1 MEYLTNTPIDQ
12 ALSKYRE
19 KLLQA
24 GISLPVETIDARA
37 ANGRSNTEAIYALR
51 SVPHYLASAMDG
63 IAVRAADTFGATETT
78 PVTLASGNYT
88 VVDTGDALPAG
99 CDAVIMIED
108 VIWQSED
115 AVLIHA
121 AVPWQHIRQ
130 IGEDFCAGDM
140 LLPGASRITPAAVG
154 ILLAGGIT
162 RIKVLRRPVIHI
174 IPTGDEIV
182 PAADDLK
189 PGDIPEFNSSVFAS
203 SLQQFGAIV
212 EVQPIVPDEPSL
224 LASALNR
231 SLQESDWVLI
241 LAGSSAG
248 RGDFTSATINTEGEV
263 IVHGLAIRPGKPAVL
278 GLCGSKPV
286 IGIPGYPVSGLVVVE
301 EILFPL
307 LREFARLGIPRR
319 IEVEATISRRV
330 LSSLKYQE
338 YIRVRLNQV
347 NGRLTAIPMER
358 GAGLLNSFAR
368 ADGIVVIP
376 QNSEGIETGQPVTV
390 RLLRDIDDIRQTLCV
405 IGSHDPLLDELSD
418 LFHSEIGKSAQDTSR
433 QSAMHLLSAHA
444 GSMGGLMAIMRGEAQ
459 LAGIHL
465 MDAGSG
471 VYNLPLLTRY
481 FPDNSVV
488 LVEGVRRMQGLLTS
502 AGNPKKITGLSC
514 LDRPGIRYV
523 NRQSGSGTRIL
534 LDFQLDQLHIAP
546 DRISGYTREEI
557 THSGV
562 AAQIAAGSADTGL
575 AIMAA
580 ARLFGLEFIP
590 VAEECYDFAV
600 RKDILETPLVRRF
613 LALLKSAEFRRR
625 LEIMG
630 GYRLITPGEIITG
643 HDSENI
649 NRDVPL

>member
-24 GISLPVETIDARA
+24 GISLPVETIDART
-37 ANGRSNTEAIYALR
+37 ANGRSNTDAVYALR

-63 IAVRAADTFGATETT
+63 IAVRAVDTFGATETT
-78 PVTLASGNYT
+78 PVTIASGNYT
-88 VVDTGDALPAG
+88 VVDTGDTLPAG

-162 RIKVLRRPVIHI
+162 RIKVLRKPVIHI

-224 LASALNR
+224 LTSALNR

-248 RGDFTSATINTEGEV
+248 RGDFTSATINAAGEV

-307 LREFARLGIPRR
+307 LREFARLDIPRR
-319 IEVEATISRRV
+319 IEVEATLSRRV

-376 QNSEGIETGQPVTV
+376 QNSEGVETGQPVTV
-390 RLLRDIDDIRQTLCV
+390 RLLRDIDDIRHTLCV

-418 LFHSEIGKSAQDTSR
+418 LFHSDISKSAQDTSR

-523 NRQSGSGTRIL
+523 NRQGGSGTRIL
-534 LDFQLDQLHIAP
+534 LDYQLDQLHIEH

-575 AIMAA
+575 GIMAA
-580 ARLFGLEFIP
+580 ARLFGLDFIP

-643 HDSENI
+643 
-649 NRDVPL
+649 RAL